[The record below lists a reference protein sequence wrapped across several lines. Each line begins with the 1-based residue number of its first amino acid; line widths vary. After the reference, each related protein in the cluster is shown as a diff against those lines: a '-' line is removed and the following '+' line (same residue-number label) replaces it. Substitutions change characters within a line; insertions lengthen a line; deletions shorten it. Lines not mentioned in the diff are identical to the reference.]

1 MKKIKVLSALLTL
14 GVAFT
19 VVGCGGGGDSG
30 GGSAG
35 GGGTTVSKETIQIA
49 DCTAVLR
56 SYNDIGE
63 TLITP
68 EAFDNLINQY
78 NQQNPIPNP
87 KEIDQFFD
95 EAKFIGAVDP
105 RNNWMEGWT
114 FGFGK
119 APYMPKCTEAEVIQG
134 NITSN
139 MTLEGDKCYRIK
151 GKVTVKEGATLTIKP
166 GALIYGDRAGGT
178 FDYLVVERGGKLVA
192 EGTKEKPIL
201 FVGKDFLTR
210 CDMRPGQWGGIVI
223 AGRAENN
230 SGIDAQFEAD
240 KDVRYGGKNDE
251 DSSGSLKYLVVAFGG
266 AEIAPNE
273 EVNGITF
280 LSTGRGTKVEYV
292 QVYNNADDAFEWFG
306 GTTDAK
312 YIVAAG
318 NMDDNIDTDQGYRGR
333 IQYAYIVQSSANG
346 SADVRGIE
354 ADNNVNNNAA
364 QPRSFLK
371 VANLTIVTKA
381 SRFFSA
387 RYDEAI
393 MLRRGT
399 DFQLVN
405 ALVAGRRAGACLRV
419 DDQATYDAINNNANK
434 NGKPAIQGLVLASLV
449 HPDDQG
455 ARLNCGGTGT
465 PFAGPTPSG
474 QTKTFAQLLFEG
486 STTNRDIRNAPND
499 ILYPIRKQ

>member
-1 MKKIKVLSALLTL
+1 MKKLFVSA
-14 GVAFT
+14 VAAFGLAMT
-19 VVGCGGGGDSG
+19 VASCGGGGGDSG
-30 GGSAG
+30 SSSGTTTPT
-35 GGGTTVSKETIQIA
+35 TTVSKESIQIA
-49 DCTAVLR
+49 DCSTTLK

-63 TLITP
+63 TLVTP
-68 EAFDNLINQY
+68 EAFTQNLSGADL
-78 NQQNPIPNP
+78 PNP
-87 KEIDQFFD
+87 KEVDAFFD
-95 EAKFIGAVDP
+95 EARFIGAVDP

-119 APYMPKCTEAEVIQG
+119 APYIPKCTEAEVIQG

-139 MTLEGDKCYRIK
+139 LTLEGDKCYRIK
-151 GKVTVKEGATLTIKP
+151 GKVAVKEGATLTIKP

-178 FDYLVVERGGKLVA
+178 FDYLVVERGGKLIA

-201 FVGKDFLTR
+201 FVGRDFLTK

-230 SGIDAQFEAD
+230 VGIDALFEAD
-240 KDVRYGGKNDE
+240 KDIRYGGKNDD
-251 DSSGSLKYLVVAFGG
+251 DSSGSLRYVVVAFGG
-266 AEIAPNE
+266 AEVAPNE

-318 NMDDNIDTDQGYRGR
+318 NMDDNIDTDHGYRGR

-354 ADNNVNNNAA
+354 ADNNPTNNAA
-364 QPRSFLK
+364 NPRSFLK

-419 DDQATYDAINNNANK
+419 DEQAAYDAINNPNNK
-434 NGKPAIQGLVLASLV
+434 NGKPAIQGLVLASLE
-449 HPDDQG
+449 HPNDQG
-455 ARLNCGGTGT
+455 TRLNCGT
-465 PFAGPTPSG
+465 PFAGFTPSG
-474 QTKTFAQLLFEG
+474 QTKTGARLLFEQ
-486 STTNRDIRNAPND
+486 STTNRDLTGSVLYQIRP
-499 ILYPIRKQ
+499 